1 MQYFDVMCSQ
11 EPETNPKNT
20 LDDSLKK
27 DVVLCSEID
36 PVDISKDAISS
47 TDKTSTSSCKKD
59 SDAKWFQTSTMEGDS
74 SGIILFPI

>member
-11 EPETNPKNT
+11 EPETNPKNM

-36 PVDISKDAISS
+36 PVDISKDAISN
-47 TDKTSTSSCKKD
+47 TDKTSTSSCKK
-59 SDAKWFQTSTMEGDS
+59 DAKWFQTSTMEGDP